1 MIARVS
7 AAVLASLLAVGVA
20 APLGAQ
26 GAPTATEPGASQ
38 LALANLPAKDGAK
51 LSVSTPAFAAGGD
64 IPFENTQYKGNVFP
78 GLSWSAGPSGTKS
91 YVIIMQDG
99 DAMRNGA
106 PIFHWSMVNIPASI
120 TKLDPKM
127 TEPPAGAQYGPNIR
141 GPNQPYMGPH
151 TPAGPKHRYHL
162 QVFALDTT
170 IPASA
175 TSNYESL
182 TGAMKGHV
190 LASGEVI
197 GLGQIMPGASH

>member
-7 AAVLASLLAVGVA
+7 AALLASLLAVA
-20 APLGAQ
+20 FATPSSAQ
-26 GAPTATEPGASQ
+26 GAPAATEAGASQ

-51 LSVSTPAFAAGGD
+51 LTVSTPAFAPGGD

-78 GLSWSAGPSGTKS
+78 GLSWSAGPSGTKT

-99 DAMRNGA
+99 DALRNGA
-106 PIFHWSMVNIPASI
+106 PIFHWSMINIPASI

-127 TEPPAGAQYGPNIR
+127 SEPPGGAQYGPNIR
-141 GPNQPYMGPH
+141 GVNQPYMGPH
-151 TPAGPKHRYHL
+151 TPAGPKHRYHF
-162 QVFALDTT
+162 QVFALDSS
-170 IPASA
+170 IPAAMA
-175 TSNYESL
+175 TTYESL

-197 GLGQIMPGASH
+197 GLGQIMPGASR

>member
-7 AAVLASLLAVGVA
+7 AAVLASLFAVGFA
-20 APLGAQ
+20 APSRAQ

-51 LSVSTPAFAAGGD
+51 LTVSTPAFAPDGD

-78 GLSWSAGPSGTKS
+78 GLSWSAGPSGTKT

-106 PIFHWSMVNIPASI
+106 PIFHWSMTNVPPSI

-127 TEPPAGAQYGPNIR
+127 SEPPAGAQYGPNIR
-141 GPNQPYMGPH
+141 GANQPYMGPR
-151 TPAGPKHRYHL
+151 TPAGPKHRYHF
-162 QVFALDTT
+162 QVFALDTS
-170 IPASA
+170 IPADA
-175 TSNYESL
+175 AGTYESL

-190 LASGEVI
+190 LASGEVV
-197 GLGQIMPGASH
+197 GLGQIMPGASR